1 VNGRMRSRT
10 LSAGRALDLRGALLG
25 FAVIVLTVTCSL
37 AVEHRVVAA
46 QEVRQADELRSPI
59 LDFEDDETAQ
69 DESGTNGR
77 VLIDIGLLPDPTD
90 GIQPKGTEPP
100 DEPGSQ
106 TAVSQSELWQVVL
119 QLKQDFEMLK
129 EEIAELRSELRSIMP
144 EPPDTKPDTKRTITP
159 FWISDVQSE
168 ETEAGGG

>member
-1 VNGRMRSRT
+1 MNGRMRSRI
-10 LSAGRALDLRGALLG
+10 LSEGRAFDLQRASRG
-25 FAVIVLTVTCSL
+25 FAAILLLVTCSL
-37 AVEHRVVAA
+37 AFGHRLVAA
-46 QEVRQADELRSPI
+46 QEDRQADKLRSPI
-59 LDFEDDETAQ
+59 LDFEEDETAQ

-106 TAVSQSELWQVVL
+106 TAVSESELWQIVR

-129 EEIAELRSELRSIMP
+129 EEIAQLRSELRSIMP

-168 ETEAGGG
+168 EKEAGGG